1 MVNSPTNAENQ
12 EASLIE
18 IVNFNEEKEV
28 KPERILFVGD
38 MMFDRGV
45 ERLMLKTSF
54 SYPMEL
60 IKDFLNGFDSV
71 IGNLEG
77 PINEEVEE
85 FADGSMKF
93 SFDKRILET
102 LNEGNFSLLSL
113 ANNHTLNTNRSGL
126 EETREILKESKINYL
141 GDPIDCDIDYVFQ
154 KEGIIYYA
162 FNDTFSFNCSNE
174 EIISSVEEIRFY
186 NPESFFVVLVH
197 WGNEYEETNSSAQQ
211 KLAHLMIDSGVDL
224 IIGGHPH
231 VVQNIEKYNGK
242 LIFYSLG
249 NFIFDQYFS
258 QETQESLAIGLDI
271 YPNKKVY
278 NLYPIDSV
286 LSQPQIMNEED
297 KKEFLEKIASNSSEE
312 LQESIRNGAIEN

>member
-1 MVNSPTNAENQ
+1 MVNSPTSAENQ

-28 KPERILFVGD
+28 KPEKILFVGD

-113 ANNHTLNTNRSGL
+113 ANNHTLNTNRPGL

-154 KEGIIYYA
+154 KRE
-162 FNDTFSFNCSNE
+162 
-174 EIISSVEEIRFY
+174 
-186 NPESFFVVLVH
+186 
-197 WGNEYEETNSSAQQ
+197 
-211 KLAHLMIDSGVDL
+211 
-224 IIGGHPH
+224 
-231 VVQNIEKYNGK
+231 
-242 LIFYSLG
+242 
-249 NFIFDQYFS
+249 
-258 QETQESLAIGLDI
+258 
-271 YPNKKVY
+271 
-278 NLYPIDSV
+278 
-286 LSQPQIMNEED
+286 
-297 KKEFLEKIASNSSEE
+297 
-312 LQESIRNGAIEN
+312 